1 MINKWEKRGSYEI
14 KKLNCEK
21 TEKINMG
28 KYHIY
33 YYVAGIL
40 NFGNIF
46 PAEHIL

>member
-1 MINKWEKRGSYEI
+1 MKY
-14 KKLNCEK
+14 KKLNCENC
-21 TEKINMG
+21 EKREKFNMG